1 MNKKAIGLWLL
12 IGTFFLAIGGN
23 AMAQAP
29 ANAKYK
35 EGIHYSVIENAPKT
49 GGNTVEVVEAFSY
62 LCSHCATFEPYIS
75 SWVQRKPENVSFKRI
90 PVVFGR
96 SSWEVYAQAYVTADL
111 MGIADKAH
119 GPLMDKLWKEKA
131 VMRSVDDLSQFY
143 AAFGADPEKFVA
155 TSKSFA
161 VNAQMRKE
169 QHEVQ
174 TAGVRGT
181 PSLIV
186 NGNYLVSGNEAVA
199 SYDVMLD
206 VVDYLV
212 ALELASQNMAAA
224 GKDSAAV
231 EKADENTSA
240 ASESE

>member
-1 MNKKAIGLWLL
+1 MNKKEIGLWVL

-29 ANAKYK
+29 ANVKYQ
-35 EGIHYSVIENAPKT
+35 EGIHYTVIENAPKT

-75 SWVQRKPENVSFKRI
+75 SWVQRKPENVSFRRI

-96 SSWEVYAQAYVTADL
+96 GSWEVYAQAYVTAEL
-111 MGIADKAH
+111 MGIADRAH

-143 AAFGADPEKFVA
+143 AAFGTDPEKFVA

-161 VNAQMRKE
+161 VDAQMRKE
-169 QHEVQ
+169 QRDVQ

-186 NGNYLVSGNEAVA
+186 NGKYLVSSSEAVG
-199 SYDVMLD
+199 SYDVMLG

-212 ALELASQNMAAA
+212 ALELASQNMATAE
-224 GKDSAAV
+224 KDSAV
-231 EKADENTSA
+231 DEKADESMKAT
-240 ASESE
+240 SESE